1 MAVIESSFWKYFGDR
16 ILLGSWKVRE
26 KMVLKNSFKSDWP
39 RLHSDCFLKQSINQF
54 LQVASH
60 LIVRTDFMSGGD
72 VIVSQNDQSINQ

>member
-1 MAVIESSFWKYFGDR
+1 MTEFCLVPGKF
-16 ILLGSWKVRE
+16 E

-39 RLHSDCFLKQSINQF
+39 RLHSDCFLKQSINQS
-54 LQVASH
+54 LQVAGH